1 MSYSKNIILGG
12 GCFWC
17 TEAVFKKING
27 VLSVFPGY
35 IGGNT
40 DNPTYREICTGLTG
54 HAEVIKV
61 DYDSRVVS
69 LKDVLMI
76 FFSTHD
82 PTTLNRQGNDI
93 GTQYRSSIFTSN
105 LKEIKIINDYIA
117 ELNQSNNYSS
127 PVVTTIEKENI
138 FYMAEDYHQ
147 NYFEMNQNAPY
158 CSMVIKPKLNK
169 FLKKNKSILKEN

>member
-105 LKEIKIINDYIA
+105 LKEIKIINDYIT

-169 FLKKNKSILKEN
+169 FKKKNKSILKEN

>member
-105 LKEIKIINDYIA
+105 LKEIKIINDYIT

-169 FLKKNKSILKEN
+169 FFKKNKSILKEN

>member
-105 LKEIKIINDYIA
+105 LKEIKIINDYIT

-127 PVVTTIEKENI
+127 PVVTTIEMENI

>member
-1 MSYSKNIILGG
+1 
-12 GCFWC
+12 
-17 TEAVFKKING
+17 
-27 VLSVFPGY
+27 
-35 IGGNT
+35 
-40 DNPTYREICTGLTG
+40 
-54 HAEVIKV
+54 
-61 DYDSRVVS
+61 
-69 LKDVLMI
+69 MI

-105 LKEIKIINDYIA
+105 LKEIKIINDYIT

-127 PVVTTIEKENI
+127 PVVTTIEMENI

-169 FLKKNKSILKEN
+169 FLDSFRL

>member
-1 MSYSKNIILGG
+1 MSYTKNIILGG

-105 LKEIKIINDYIA
+105 LKEIKIINDYIT

-169 FLKKNKSILKEN
+169 FKKKTNLF

>member
-1 MSYSKNIILGG
+1 MSYTKNIILGG

-35 IGGNT
+35 IGGNAA
-40 DNPTYREICTGLTG
+40 DPTYREICTGLTG

-105 LKEIKIINDYIA
+105 LKEIKIINDYIT

-127 PVVTTIEKENI
+127 PVVTTIEMENI
-138 FYMAEDYHQ
+138 FYMAEDYHHD
-147 NYFEMNQNAPY
+147 YFEMNQNAPY

>member
-1 MSYSKNIILGG
+1 MSYTKNIILGG

-105 LKEIKIINDYIA
+105 LKEIKIINDYIT

-127 PVVTTIEKENI
+127 PVVTTIEMENI